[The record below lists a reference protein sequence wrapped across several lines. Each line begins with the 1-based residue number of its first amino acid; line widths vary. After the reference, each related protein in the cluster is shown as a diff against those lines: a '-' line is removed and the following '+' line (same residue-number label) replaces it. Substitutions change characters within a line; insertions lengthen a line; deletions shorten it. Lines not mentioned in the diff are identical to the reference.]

1 MRRLAA
7 GLAAAAMGAAVV
19 ATTAATPALADPGL
33 DPDVAGGQTSLQLDV
48 NPEPAFRGRPLHIG
62 GKLSVKCEEDYI
74 RGLVSVTHSDRCK
87 KQETWH
93 RLAWKRI
100 VILFQPA
107 GSGRW
112 EHVDTVR
119 TRGNGNFALKVPAR
133 TSGTWRAVFEGSRH
147 LAPSEGKDWVKV
159 IGHRHRHHH

>member
-7 GLAAAAMGAAVV
+7 GLAAAALGATVV
-19 ATTAATPALADPGL
+19 ATAASPALADDPGL
-33 DPDVAGGQTSLQLDV
+33 DPDVAGGHTSLQLDV
-48 NPEPAFRGRPLHIG
+48 NPEPAWRGKPLDIQ
-62 GKLSVKCEEDYI
+62 GKLSVQCDEDYI
-74 RGLVSVTHSDRCK
+74 SGFVSVHHADRCK
-87 KQETWH
+87 KQENWH

-119 TRGNGNFALKVPAR
+119 TTGKGYFELSVPAR
-133 TSGTWRAVFEGSRH
+133 TSGTWRAVFEGSQY
-147 LAPSEGKDWVKV
+147 LSSSEGTDWVKV
-159 IGHRHRHHH
+159 VGRR